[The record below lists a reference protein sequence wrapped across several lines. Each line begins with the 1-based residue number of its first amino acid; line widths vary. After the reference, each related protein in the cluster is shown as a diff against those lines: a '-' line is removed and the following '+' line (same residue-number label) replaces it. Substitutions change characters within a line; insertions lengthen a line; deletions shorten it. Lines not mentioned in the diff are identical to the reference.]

1 MFRLCSWPKNLKIE
15 RKEVPFTQ
23 VRQGKYCIGILT
35 YCNWGERCDR
45 LSRGSLRCN
54 SSMIWSPWF
63 SGETPVHS
71 AKVTTWRKS
80 RFFSNRILQTQGNLR
95 ENGDKN
101 GWHNITSWCLW
112 LYIFKIQFRYLDNTL
127 QKRKRADSRVS

>member
-1 MFRLCSWPKNLKIE
+1 MLVEFTINLFKSQSKKIFYHYYFFKLLKHRKLDIYAKMSFFSKPVEFRLCSWHKNLKIE
-15 RKEVPFTQ
+15 RNEVPFTPI
-23 VRQGKYCIGILT
+23 RQGKYCFGILT

-54 SSMIWSPWF
+54 SSMIWPPWF

-80 RFFSNRILQTQGNLR
+80 RLQ
-95 ENGDKN
+95 
-101 GWHNITSWCLW
+101 
-112 LYIFKIQFRYLDNTL
+112 LYFTD
-127 QKRKRADSRVS
+127 